1 MYIKDKKKQI
11 VVRISE
17 EQYNFLKS
25 IADKQSCSVSDLV
38 RGFIDF
44 FVVKWGALVEDE

>member
-11 VVRISE
+11 VVRLTE
-17 EQYNFLKS
+17 EQYNFLTALS
-25 IADKQSCSVSDLV
+25 DKQQCSISDLV

-44 FVVKWGALVEDE
+44 FIVKWSGTSED

>member
-11 VVRISE
+11 VVRISD
-17 EQYNFLKS
+17 EQYNFLKF
-25 IADKQSCSVSDLV
+25 IADKQGCNVSDLV

-44 FVVKWGALVEDE
+44 FVVKWGAMGENE

>member
-11 VVRISE
+11 VVRISD

-25 IADKQSCSVSDLV
+25 IADKQGCNISDLV

-44 FVVKWGALVEDE
+44 FVVKWSDLGADK